1 MGDTT
6 TSASFYTGSFLFRS
20 RVCTTEVGCN
30 EIHSEHSGFNDP
42 APILG
47 LSVGVPPLPE
57 AAVLRHAPGE
67 ADEVV
72 GALEEAVLGAAAV
85 HRVLEAAVLGGA
97 PEDGLLDLVPLSA
110 VEEVVVDVVLA
121 LVAVALLV
129 DRVLDVGPEGG

>member
-1 MGDTT
+1 MSTLDSTIPLGLT
-6 TSASFYTGSFLFRS
+6 
-20 RVCTTEVGCN
+20 
-30 EIHSEHSGFNDP
+30 
-42 APILG
+42 LG

-97 PEDGLLDLVPLSA
+97 PEDGLLDLVPLS
-110 VEEVVVDVVLA
+110 VEEIVVDVVLA

-129 DRVLDVGPEGG
+129 DRVLDVGPVKRVG

>member
-1 MGDTT
+1 MKKR
-6 TSASFYTGSFLFRS
+6 ALW
-20 RVCTTEVGCN
+20 
-30 EIHSEHSGFNDP
+30 
-42 APILG
+42 ILG

-85 HRVLEAAVLGGA
+85 HRVLEASVLGDGA
-97 PEDGLLDLVPLSA
+97 PEDGLVDLVPLSA

-129 DRVLDVGPEGG
+129 DRVLDVGPERDWLNFR

>member
-1 MGDTT
+1 M
-6 TSASFYTGSFLFRS
+6 
-20 RVCTTEVGCN
+20 
-30 EIHSEHSGFNDP
+30 
-42 APILG
+42 ILG

-85 HRVLEAAVLGGA
+85 HRVLEAAVLGDRA
-97 PEDGLLDLVPLSA
+97 PEDGLLDLVPLS

-129 DRVLDVGPEGG
+129 DRVLDVGPVKRVG

>member
-1 MGDTT
+1 M
-6 TSASFYTGSFLFRS
+6 FIS

-30 EIHSEHSGFNDP
+30 VIASTLDSTP
-42 APILG
+42 RILS

-72 GALEEAVLGAAAV
+72 GALEKAVLGAAAV

-97 PEDGLLDLVPLSA
+97 SEDGLLDLVPLS
-110 VEEVVVDVVLA
+110 VEEIVVDVVLA

-129 DRVLDVGPEGG
+129 DRVLDVGPEGIGEI

>member
-1 MGDTT
+1 MKKR
-6 TSASFYTGSFLFRS
+6 ALW
-20 RVCTTEVGCN
+20 
-30 EIHSEHSGFNDP
+30 
-42 APILG
+42 ILG

-97 PEDGLLDLVPLSA
+97 PEDGLLDGLVPLS
-110 VEEVVVDVVLA
+110 VEEIVVDVVLA

-129 DRVLDVGPEGG
+129 DRVLDVGPVKRVG

>member
-1 MGDTT
+1 MKKR
-6 TSASFYTGSFLFRS
+6 ALW
-20 RVCTTEVGCN
+20 
-30 EIHSEHSGFNDP
+30 
-42 APILG
+42 ILG

-85 HRVLEAAVLGGA
+85 HRVLEAAVLRGA
-97 PEDGLLDLVPLSA
+97 PEDGLLDLIPLS

-129 DRVLDVGPEGG
+129 DRVLDVGPEGGWLNLNWLVRFERFRQAFHTFISYRGLHISIR